1 MGWVGSLTDTVHPGV
16 VERVAHGTFT
26 AEGAVSV
33 DTVPIVAD
41 AWILHAFIQVW
52 QRGRERGGGRE
63 GKREREGERGR
74 ERESKKE
81 GGIQMEAQ
89 IKINFIG
96 QVVDT

>member
-52 QRGRERGGGRE
+52 QRGRERVG
-63 GKREREGERGR
+63 EREWER
-74 ERESKKE
+74 ERESERVGERELERENNRDDHK
-81 GGIQMEAQ
+81 
-89 IKINFIG
+89 
-96 QVVDT
+96 TR